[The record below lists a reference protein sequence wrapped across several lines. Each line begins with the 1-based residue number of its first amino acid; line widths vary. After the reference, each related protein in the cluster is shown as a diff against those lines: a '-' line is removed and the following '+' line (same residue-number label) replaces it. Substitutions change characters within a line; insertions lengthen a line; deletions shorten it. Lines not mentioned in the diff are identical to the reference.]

1 MSANFKVPNPKLHVR
16 AIVRDKHGK
25 IRCDNPESIAEILK
39 ADRMRVDNGLAPRL
53 SEDDINDLKERFGDD
68 ICS

>member
-1 MSANFKVPNPKLHVR
+1 MEFKTPPPQLRVR

-25 IRCDNPESIAEILK
+25 IRCDDPSKLSEFFE
-39 ADRMRVDNGLAPRL
+39 ADKLRVAKGLPPRL

-68 ICS
+68 ICT